1 MNDLKELRDHLF
13 GAMRMV
19 KSGEMQVAQ
28 ARTISDIGRTLID
41 TAKIELQYMEQIDQR
56 YDSGFVK
63 LDKPS
68 PEPSG
73 NLRQIGGRSA

>member
-19 KSGEMQVAQ
+19 KSGEMGVAQ

-41 TAKIELQYMEQIDQR
+41 TAKIELQYMEHVEER
-56 YDSGFVK
+56 CDSGFVRIVK
-63 LDKPS
+63 TS
-68 PEPSG
+68 PEPIG
-73 NLRQIGGRSA
+73 NVRQIGGRSA